1 MKYKIDTKE
10 LAIDFITE
18 LISSLIVFKLL
29 SYLDMISGNLM
40 VIPALLYSMFIVMIS
55 LSTSQIYPMIQKM
68 ENIKSTVSI
77 ITCMSLNVSIYFI
90 SRYLML
96 MITEKVF
103 ENQFYI
109 AGIQGRVLV
118 IAIAFVIYYILTNL
132 ISNVIRK
139 MDDQKLINAMK
150 QKKREQQKRIQI
162 QKKNTQHKVDL
173 KKH

>member
-1 MKYKIDTKE
+1 
-10 LAIDFITE
+10 
-18 LISSLIVFKLL
+18 
-29 SYLDMISGNLM
+29 
-40 VIPALLYSMFIVMIS
+40 
-55 LSTSQIYPMIQKM
+55 
-68 ENIKSTVSI
+68 
-77 ITCMSLNVSIYFI
+77 MSLNVSIYFI

-118 IAIAFVIYYILTNL
+118 IAIAFVIYCILTNL

-139 MDDQKLINAMK
+139 MDDQKLINAME
-150 QKKREQQKRIQI
+150 QKKREQQKKIQI
-162 QKKNTQHKVDL
+162 QKRNTQHKVDL